1 MGQSRQR
8 DKAREMKKFLVDTSA
23 LYPLILKLKHKV
35 VEIAEILRILDL
47 TLYEVGNVIWKEY
60 KLGRI
65 RDLDGVVS
73 MFSEVLS
80 WIKIDEIE
88 LKDLKEIAKLAVN
101 RGVPFY
107 DASYIYIAE
116 KRGYKLV
123 TLDSD
128 VLEKC
133 TCAVTP
139 EQMLRELRVEK

>member
-1 MGQSRQR
+1 MGQSHQR
-8 DKAREMKKFLVDTSA
+8 NAAREMKGFLVDTTA
-23 LYPLILKLKHKV
+23 LYPLVLKLGHKV
-35 VEIAEILRILDL
+35 IELSKILRILDL
-47 TLYEVGNVIWKEY
+47 TLYEVGSVVWREY

-65 RDLDGVVS
+65 RDLNAVVS

-88 LKDLKEIAKLAVN
+88 PKDLGEVVKLAAS
-101 RGVPFY
+101 RGVTFY
-107 DASYIYIAE
+107 DASYIYVAE

-128 VLEKC
+128 LLEKC

>member
-47 TLYEVGNVIWKEY
+47 TLYEVGNVIWKEN

-88 LKDLKEIAKLAVN
+88 LKDLEEITKLVIS
-101 RGVPFY
+101 RGVTFY
-107 DASYIYIAE
+107 DASYIYVAE

-128 VLEKC
+128 VLEKS

-139 EQMLRELRVEK
+139 EQMLRELRVER

>member
-8 DKAREMKKFLVDTSA
+8 DEAREMKKFLVDTSA
-23 LYPLILKLKHKV
+23 LYPLILKLRHKV
-35 VEIAEILRILDL
+35 VEVAEILRILDL

-88 LKDLKEIAKLAVN
+88 LKDLKEIMKLAVS
-101 RGVPFY
+101 RGVTFY

-128 VLEKC
+128 VLEKS